1 MQVRSWAQEEFGG
14 ARLGDPRRTRRL
26 VRVAARLEEHPGGRV
41 TDVYPEGA
49 EREAAFRMLESAY
62 VQVEELE
69 RTRGAA
75 CLQRMHHLGGTF
87 LVPVDKASIRLS
99 DRIGGRNFGSV
110 GKRSNGSRGVQ
121 VITGLG
127 LDAEGAPLGVA
138 YQLLWPRSETPS
150 PRRRPSHPSRKR
162 VKDWR
167 PAGERESMRW
177 VDVMDAIY
185 ALAQENAPSVRL
197 WFQMD
202 READFWAVHQR
213 AAELGVWTTVRMND
227 AHVVRDEYGYEE
239 PLTKWIKAL
248 PIKHWID
255 LTIPAHDGQEQR
267 IARLSVRFGH
277 TQLRLPTDKR
287 IAWVSKTFIL
297 VDEPCRH
304 RAGNRI
310 RWFLA
315 TTRPVDDIHDALAVV
330 EAYKRRWRIEDFHR
344 AWKSGCCD
352 IESSQLQS
360 LRVFHRWAILTSSMA
375 ARAEHIKHY
384 SREYPD
390 APATLV
396 YTQEEIDTM
405 ILWRLQT
412 APKAVTPYKPGDAPK
427 LVEMT
432 RWVASMG
439 GHMKSSKVLPGT
451 VTIARGL
458 QRLEPMVIGRR
469 LAQTRIK
476 KRRTSG

>member
-1 MQVRSWAQEEFGG
+1 M
-14 ARLGDPRRTRRL
+14 
-26 VRVAARLEEHPGGRV
+26 EEHPGGRV
-41 TDVYPEGA
+41 TDVYPQGA
-49 EREAAFRMLESAY
+49 EREGAFRLLESAF

-69 RTRGAA
+69 RVRGAA
-75 CLQRMHHLGGTF
+75 CMQRMQQLGGTF

-99 DRIGGRNFGSV
+99 DRKGDRNFGSV

-127 LDAEGAPLGVA
+127 LDAEGAPLGVVH
-138 YQLLWPRSETPS
+138 QLLWPRSETPS
-150 PRRRPSHPSRKR
+150 PGRRPNNPNRKR
-162 VKDWR
+162 EKDRR
-167 PAGERESMRW
+167 PPVERESMRW
-177 VDVMDAIY
+177 VDVMNAIHS
-185 ALAQENAPSVRL
+185 LGLENAPTARL

-213 AAELGVWTTVRMND
+213 AAELGVWSTVRMNNE
-227 AHVVRDEYGYEE
+227 HVVRDERGREM
-239 PLTKWIKAL
+239 PLTKWIKTR
-248 PIKHWID
+248 PIEYWIE
-255 LTIPAHDGQEQR
+255 LTIPAHDGHEQR
-267 IARLSVRFGH
+267 VARLSVRFGH
-277 TQLRLPTDKR
+277 TQLRLSIRKHFE
-287 IAWVSKTFIL
+287 WVPKTFIL
-297 VDEPCRH
+297 VDEPARP
-304 RAGNRI
+304 RAANRI
-310 RWFLA
+310 RWYLA
-315 TTRPVDDIHDALAVV
+315 TTRPVDHVDDALAVV

-344 AWKSGCCD
+344 AWKSGCCK

-360 LRVFHRWAILTSSMA
+360 LSVFHRWAILTSSMA

-405 ILWRLQT
+405 IMWRLQT
-412 APKAVTPYKPGDAPK
+412 APKAVMPYEPGDAPK

-451 VTIARGL
+451 VTISRGL
-458 QRLEPMVIGRR
+458 QRLELMIIGGR
-469 LAQTRIK
+469 LVQARIK
-476 KRRTSG
+476 KRRISD